1 MDLSQLLECDDKVPS
16 NSVQEKFPVLG
27 DSEIADPGVAADCS
41 PRQPGPCDVLEAVA
55 NEIADSEIADPGA
68 VADRSPR

>member
-16 NSVQEKFPVLG
+16 NSVQERFPVLG

-41 PRQPGPCDVLEAVA
+41 PRQLGPCDALEVVV
-55 NEIADSEIADPGA
+55 DS
-68 VADRSPR
+68 VFR